1 VSILEDEAA
10 VRRLIARYANCLDA
24 QAWDELGE
32 CIADSVY
39 TDFSDL
45 RGTPPN
51 ALAREAFV
59 ATCRSAVQAIKTH
72 HMTGN
77 VEAYINGTSATARV
91 SALIFRRNEAGQVAH
106 YHCLYLLGFE
116 SRDGQWSICSI
127 VHRTLWSD

>member
-1 VSILEDEAA
+1 LGEEAA
-10 VRRLIARYANCLDA
+10 VRRLIARYANSLDL

-32 CIADSVY
+32 CLSESVY

-45 RGTPPN
+45 RDLPPDS
-51 ALAREAFV
+51 LSREAFV
-59 ATCRSAVQAIKTH
+59 AACRTALQAIKTH

-91 SALIFRRNEAGQVAH
+91 SALIFSRDDAGHVAH

-116 SRDGQWSICSI
+116 SRGGKWSICSI
-127 VHRTLWSD
+127 VHRTLWRA